1 MDTRS
6 VGLLFRC
13 INPLLLLL
21 CSCAQPA
28 RYVVISEDVKNITW
42 ENPNQR
48 YICLNREDARNNTAI
63 LGLYTKAAIHN
74 YEQTQT
80 SQPEPA
86 EEILSYVI
94 REDYKK
100 AAERLSAYQASSIP
114 KYLELLV
121 KADLA
126 FEGELSTVQ
135 PNQLVRMYQEAFDLQ
150 TSDLSRTI
158 IEHRIRQLR
167 YRR

>member
-1 MDTRS
+1 
-6 VGLLFRC
+6 
-13 INPLLLLL
+13 
-21 CSCAQPA
+21 
-28 RYVVISEDVKNITW
+28 
-42 ENPNQR
+42 
-48 YICLNREDARNNTAI
+48 
-63 LGLYTKAAIHN
+63 LGLYTKAAIHS
-74 YEQTQT
+74 YEQTQN

-135 PNQLVRMYQEAFDLQ
+135 PRQLVRMYQEAFDLQ
-150 TSDLSRTI
+150 TSNLSRTI